1 MVGVELV
8 LIWSQILLTWGLGS
22 SAAAASVQVIFSSSP
37 PPVWPGGAPVGCSTK
52 SLVGHYYP

>member
-8 LIWSQILLTWGLGS
+8 VIWNQILLSWGLVS
-22 SAAAASVQVIFSSSP
+22 PAAAASVQVIFSSSP

-52 SLVGHYYP
+52 S